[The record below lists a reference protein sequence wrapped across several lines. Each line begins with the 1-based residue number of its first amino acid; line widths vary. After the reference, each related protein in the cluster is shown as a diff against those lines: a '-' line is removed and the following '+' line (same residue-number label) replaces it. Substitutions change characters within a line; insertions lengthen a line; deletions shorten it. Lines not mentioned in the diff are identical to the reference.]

1 MFLWFNKKNI
11 GLILGPLLFVL
22 IKLFFQPEGLSEAG
36 IAVLATTAWVAVWW
50 VTEALPIEVTSL
62 LPIILFPLSGALDL
76 KTTTAAYGHKFIFL
90 FVGGFIL
97 AIAIEK
103 WKLHRRIALQIIHLV
118 GTNLSS
124 ILLGFMLSTA
134 FLSMW
139 ISNTATTVMMLPI
152 GLAVIKEMEASK
164 TPEGSNTFGKALML
178 AIAYSASIGGMATL
192 IGTPPNLIFA
202 GVVEELYGIEISFL
216 QWFKLGLPITILLLA
231 LCWYYLSRW
240 AFKLQG
246 QEYPGGKSVIAEQ
259 LKALGKIS
267 TEEKRVL
274 FIFMLTALAWICRSF
289 LLKSWIPAIDDTIIA
304 LIAAVALFIVPSTQ
318 KGQALIT
325 WLEAVK
331 LPWGVLLLFGGGIA
345 LAVGFDSSGLAA
357 WLGNQLSVLQGVSL
371 IMMLLVIIAAV
382 NFLTEITSNI
392 ATTAILLPILAA
404 LAAIINVHPFLLL
417 AAATVAAS
425 CAFMLP
431 VATAPNALVFG
442 SGKLK
447 MKDML
452 QTGIWLNVI
461 SILLLTLVMYF
472 VLPEIWPLES
482 IAVE

>member
-97 AIAIEK
+97 AIGIEK

-124 ILLGFMLSTA
+124 ILFGFMLSTA

-164 TPEGSNTFGKALML
+164 TPGGSNTFGKALML

-246 QEYPGGKSVIAEQ
+246 QEYPGGKSVITEQ

-274 FIFMLTALAWICRSF
+274 VIFMLTALAWICRSF

-371 IMMLLVIIAAV
+371 FLMLLVIIAAV

-442 SGKLK
+442 SGQLK

-472 VLPEIWPLES
+472 ALPEIWPLES
-482 IAVE
+482 IDIE